1 MTRFVSKVA
10 VALIAL
16 AGAAGAANAQEVLA
30 SFSYDSLSGAYVASS
45 ATTGNFT
52 ASAVNGALTTGGF
65 FQRTIGPIGTADFP
79 EGFVSDANPA
89 NILLTMGI
97 NKTSA
102 TTADG
107 LGTIVITDIDGDTFT
122 ATINGVNDLGTP
134 QTEGWIQIAPGFA
147 AFSGALS
154 NIVFNTDDGQFN
166 GYTGGWSLPLPA
178 DQLEGAIVNLMIG
191 GGSNFFNTSYSGR
204 AVGVSG
210 QIVPAPGVIA
220 LLGLGGLAAGRRRR

>member
-1 MTRFVSKVA
+1 MTRFGSKVA

-16 AGAAGAANAQEVLA
+16 AGAAGAANAQTVLA
-30 SFSYDSLSGAYVASS
+30 SFSYDSLSGSYVATS

-52 ASAVNGALTTGGF
+52 ANAVNGALTTGGF
-65 FQRTIGPIGTADFP
+65 FQRTVATIGTADFP

-89 NILLTMGI
+89 DILLAMAI

-107 LGTIVITDIDGDTFT
+107 FGTITITDIDGDTFL
-122 ATINGVNDLGTP
+122 ATINGVDDPLTP

-147 AFSGALS
+147 AFSGALT
-154 NIVFNTDDGQFN
+154 NVVFTSDDGQFN
-166 GYTGGWSLPLPA
+166 GYSGGWALPLPA

-210 QIVPAPGVIA
+210 QLVPAPGVIA